1 MSECSHNCESCSENC
16 SSRTSPE
23 DFYEKLNAYSS
34 VKKVIGVLSGKGG
47 VGKSMITSLLAVLFN
62 RNGYKVA
69 ILDADI
75 TGPSIPKGFGINERA
90 KGCEAGIIPAVT
102 STGIDM
108 ISTNMLHIVNL

>member
-75 TGPSIPKGFGINERA
+75 TGPSIPKSFFPFE
-90 KGCEAGIIPAVT
+90 
-102 STGIDM
+102 
-108 ISTNMLHIVNL
+108 